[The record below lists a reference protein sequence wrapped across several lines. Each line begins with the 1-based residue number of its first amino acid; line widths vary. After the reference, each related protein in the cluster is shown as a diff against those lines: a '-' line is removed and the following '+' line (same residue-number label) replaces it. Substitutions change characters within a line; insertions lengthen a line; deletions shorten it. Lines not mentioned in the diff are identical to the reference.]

1 MRVRRARWIV
11 LSLWLSQVGRV
22 AADNALRFF
31 VVLLLYFGAYHD
43 TAWYLVTGLL
53 MAPAVLLAPL
63 NGALGNSLPKPAVL
77 IGAAAL
83 GLAATVLAALDL
95 GKDTDLDWL

>member
-1 MRVRRARWIV
+1 MWQARLAV
-11 LSLWLSQVGRV
+11 VSLWLSQVARV

-31 VVLLLYFGAYHD
+31 VVLLLYLGAYHD

-63 NGALGNSLPKPAVL
+63 NGAITNSLPKPAVL

-83 GLAATVLAALDL
+83 GLAATVVAALEVGREADL
-95 GKDTDLDWL
+95 